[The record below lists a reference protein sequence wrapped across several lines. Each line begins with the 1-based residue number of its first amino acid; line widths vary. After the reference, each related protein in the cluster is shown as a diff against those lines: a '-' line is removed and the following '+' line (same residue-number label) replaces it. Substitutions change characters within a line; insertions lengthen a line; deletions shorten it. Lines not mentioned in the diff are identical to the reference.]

1 MINWFWLFSVIVA
14 GVLGFSISLYF
25 NRRRDSEQKLKQE
38 LETLNSEYQNYQ
50 DQVRSHFNRTGE
62 LLAQYQQQHQQL
74 QSHIFSAAQ
83 SFINPQK
90 EDFSTIST
98 NESISKTDYVSP
110 HLLRNKTFDFEGP
123 ASSSM
128 ESEYASDI
136 DSEFESYADD
146 HVGDYADDNVS
157 KHPKDYVAS

>member
-25 NRRRDSEQKLKQE
+25 NRRDSEQKLKQE

-98 NESISKTDYVSP
+98 NESISKLTMLVRICLEIKRLTLKVLLQVLWKVSM
-110 HLLRNKTFDFEGP
+110 LL
-123 ASSSM
+123 
-128 ESEYASDI
+128 I
-136 DSEFESYADD
+136 
-146 HVGDYADDNVS
+146 
-157 KHPKDYVAS
+157 

>member
-1 MINWFWLFSVIVA
+1 MISWFWFFSVIVA
-14 GVLGFSISLYF
+14 GVLGFFISLYF
-25 NRRRDSEQKLKQE
+25 NLRGDSEQKLKQD
-38 LETLNSEYQNYQ
+38 LEALNSEYQNYQ

-74 QSHIFSAAQ
+74 QSHIFSASQ
-83 SFINPQK
+83 SFINPQR

-98 NESISKTDYVSP
+98 NENISKADYVSP

-123 ASSSM
+123 APSSM

-136 DSEFESYADD
+136 DSEFKSYADD
-146 HVGDYADDNVS
+146 YAGDYADDSVS